1 MSTHGDR
8 DAKLKRCDEDHDERT
23 PDVFGVLGDVQ
34 DPADPVQDLLLG
46 RVAGHAG
53 AAAGG
58 ATEAEGTV
66 GGGLQKTSRGSV
78 VARVAL
84 CKVVQKR

>member
-46 RVAGHAG
+46 RVAGHTGVATGG
-53 AAAGG
+53 AA
-58 ATEAEGTV
+58 EAEGAA
-66 GGGLQKTSRGSV
+66 GGGLQQTARWCV
-78 VARVAL
+78 VVLVAH
-84 CKVVQKR
+84 CNIM